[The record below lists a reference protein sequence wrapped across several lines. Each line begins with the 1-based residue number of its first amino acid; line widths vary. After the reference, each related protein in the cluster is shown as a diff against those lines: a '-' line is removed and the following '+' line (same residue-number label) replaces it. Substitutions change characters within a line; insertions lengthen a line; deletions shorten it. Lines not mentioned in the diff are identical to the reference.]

1 MPSRAGNSTL
11 LVVAAACFLLETGR
25 AFVLVAPSASTSKY
39 DNNREGRIDNSQTV
53 PMGGGGIG
61 LRPGVMLP
69 QIEGFA
75 VGNVVHLPSVQSAM
89 DNAAQRRS
97 RGSSCPPLH
106 LGLSDLLG
114 DFEEVGVYGGTMVVF
129 NSKRETRNFQ

>member
-1 MPSRAGNSTL
+1 MPSRTANSTL
-11 LVVAAACFLLETGR
+11 LVVAAASCLLDGQVIRAGGAQCQHEQVQQQPGR
-25 AFVLVAPSASTSKY
+25 
-39 DNNREGRIDNSQTV
+39 GIDNSQTV

-69 QIEGFA
+69 QIDGLA
-75 VGNVVHLPSVQSAM
+75 VGNTVHLPSVPSAM

-114 DFEEVGVYGGTMVVF
+114 DFEEVGVYGG
-129 NSKRETRNFQ
+129 SL